1 MDKRR
6 NRKYSNNWNNQKK
19 SDHQQRDNRD
29 NREQRDN
36 RENRDQREQNKA
48 KVKQFQFN
56 KALYEDP
63 EDDKRKQ
70 EAIKEIKAR
79 EVLCPICNEPIT
91 DIATAIADKASGK
104 PAHFDCILNQI
115 KSAEPVGENE
125 KISYI
130 GQGRFAVL
138 YFENPRDQ
146 RHFTIK
152 KVIEYEDKEHKA
164 EWRDELSSLYSQ
176 VK

>member
-6 NRKYSNNWNNQKK
+6 NRKYSNNWNNQKN
-19 SDHQQRDNRD
+19 HQQ
-29 NREQRDN
+29 
-36 RENRDQREQNKA
+36 RDQREQREQSKA
-48 KVKQFQFN
+48 KQFQFN
-56 KALYEDP
+56 KALYEDV
-63 EDDKRKQ
+63 EGEKQ
-70 EAIKEIKAR
+70 KQKAIQEIKAR
-79 EVLCPICNEPIT
+79 QVICPVCNQPIN
-91 DIATAIADKASGK
+91 DIASAIADKKTGK
-104 PAHFDCILNQI
+104 PAHFDCILNSI
-115 KSAEPVGENE
+115 KESEPVGENE

-152 KVIEYEDKEHKA
+152 KIIEYEDKEQKT

>member
-19 SDHQQRDNRD
+19 SDHQQRENRD
-29 NREQRDN
+29 NREQR
-36 RENRDQREQNKA
+36 EQNKQNKA
-48 KVKQFQFN
+48 KQFQFN

-63 EDDKRKQ
+63 EDDKRKV

-79 EVLCPICNEPIT
+79 EIICPICNQPIN
-91 DIATAIADKASGK
+91 DIASAIADKASGN
-104 PAHFDCILNQI
+104 PAHFDCVLNQI
-115 KSAEPVGENE
+115 KSSEPVGENE

-152 KVIEYEDKEHKA
+152 KVIEYEDKEKKT

>member
-1 MDKRR
+1 MEKRR
-6 NRKYSNNWNNQKK
+6 NRKSYNNNWNNNQKK
-19 SDHQQRDNRD
+19 GDRQQHQ
-29 NREQRDN
+29 NREKESKIKQAPK
-36 RENRDQREQNKA
+36 Q
-48 KVKQFQFN
+48 QFQFN
-56 KALYEDP
+56 KAAYEDP
-63 EDDKRKQ
+63 EGEKQ
-70 EAIKEIKAR
+70 RIKAIQDVKAR
-79 EVLCPICNEPIT
+79 EIICPVCNQPIS
-91 DIATAIADKASGK
+91 DMASAIADKKTGL

-115 KSAEPVGENE
+115 KAGETVGENE

-152 KVIEYEDKEHKA
+152 KIIEYEDKEQKA
-164 EWRDELSSLYSQ
+164 GWRDELSELYSQ

>member
-1 MDKRR
+1 MEKRR
-6 NRKYSNNWNNQKK
+6 NRKYSNNWNNNKNK
-19 SDHQQRDNRD
+19 DHHQQ
-29 NREQRDN
+29 
-36 RENRDQREQNKA
+36 QNKT
-48 KVKQFQFN
+48 KQFQFN
-56 KALYEDP
+56 RSLYENA
-63 EDDKRKQ
+63 EEEKERVKAIQ
-70 EAIKEIKAR
+70 EVKAR
-79 EVLCPICNEPIT
+79 EVICPICNQPIT
-91 DIATAIADKASGK
+91 EIASAIADKKTGK
-104 PAHFDCILNQI
+104 PAHFDCILNSV
-115 KSAEPVGENE
+115 KSTEKVGENE

-152 KVIEYEDKEHKA
+152 KIIEYENKDQKA

>member
-1 MDKRR
+1 MDRRR
-6 NRKYSNNWNNQKK
+6 NRKYSNNWNNQRKGER
-19 SDHQQRDNRD
+19 DHQQK
-29 NREQRDN
+29 
-36 RENRDQREQNKA
+36 EQNKT
-48 KVKQFQFN
+48 KQFQFN

-70 EAIKEIKAR
+70 KAIQEIKAR
-79 EVLCPICNEPIT
+79 EVICPICNQPIT
-91 DIATAIADKASGK
+91 EIASAIADKKTGK

-115 KSAEPVGENE
+115 KETEPVGENE

-146 RHFTIK
+146 RHFEIK
-152 KVIEYEDKEHKA
+152 KIIEYEDKEQKA

-176 VK
+176 VR